1 MNKIML
7 AVLLLIALQNVQA
20 ESPVIVDVK
29 VQRQPSQLYNIAVT
43 LKHADTG
50 WEHFANEW
58 HVEVDGEV
66 IATRTLHHPH
76 VNEQP
81 FTRSL
86 RNVYIPQSAKSVKV
100 YAKCNEGD
108 QSVGFVM
115 VE

>member
-1 MNKIML
+1 MNKI
-7 AVLLLIALQNVQA
+7 LLIILMTILVKAYA

-29 VQRQPSQLYNIAVT
+29 AQRQPSQLYNIVVT

-58 HVEVDGEV
+58 VVEVDGEI

-76 VNEQP
+76 VDEQP

-86 RNVYIPQSAKSVKV
+86 RDVNIPVGAKSVKV
-100 YAKCNEGD
+100 FAGCNEGNR
-108 QSVGFVM
+108 SEGFVL